1 MNKGFFASSREKIV
15 RLLRRA
21 AQSVN
26 DLAAALG
33 LTDNAVRA
41 HLTRLERD
49 GLVQQVGSR
58 PGFRKPESIY
68 DLTPEAERLFSK
80 AYAPVLVGLL
90 RELEGRLPAGELDA
104 LLRDVGRRLAAPHVA
119 AMAGLSLRE
128 RGERTLRVL
137 EELGGLAEVEERD
150 GQVQVRGFGC
160 PLSQGVAANPKLC
173 VVAQEL
179 VGALLGR
186 EVREQCERGDRPA
199 CCFVVDRSG
208 VGVVP
213 RGQNPICDPGPGS
226 L

>member
-1 MNKGFFASSREKIV
+1 MNARLFASSREKIV

-21 AQSVN
+21 GQSVN

-58 PGFRKPESIY
+58 PGVRKPESIY

-80 AYAPVLVGLL
+80 AYAPVLGAFLA
-90 RELEGRLPAGELDA
+90 ELEGRLDERDLDA

-119 AMAGLSLRE
+119 AMAGLSPQE
-128 RGERTLRVL
+128 RARRAVQIL
-137 EELGGLAEVEERD
+137 EGLGGLAEVEPRAD
-150 GQVQVRGFGC
+150 GRVQIRGFGC
-160 PLSQGVAANPKLC
+160 PLSEVTAAHPKLC
-173 VVAQEL
+173 VVAQGL

-186 EVREQCERGDRPA
+186 AVREQCERGERPA
-199 CCFVVDRSG
+199 CCFVTDR
-208 VGVVP
+208 
-213 RGQNPICDPGPGS
+213 PGGS
-226 L
+226 SA